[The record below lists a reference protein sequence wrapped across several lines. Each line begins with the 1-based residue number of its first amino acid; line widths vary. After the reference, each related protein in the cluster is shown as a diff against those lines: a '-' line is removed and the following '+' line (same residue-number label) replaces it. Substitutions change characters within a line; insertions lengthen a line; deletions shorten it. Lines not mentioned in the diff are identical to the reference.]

1 MCPVDRR
8 TSRLRSLHAGALLLA
23 SCLAWAAPAS
33 ADDSEPLLESLT
45 LVVPSV
51 EGGGFDL
58 TAQAIR
64 ETLIAEKLVG
74 RTEVVYSPG
83 AGGLIGLAH
92 FAGAYRGRGDA
103 LLVGGSFMFGAA
115 AAMRSAVSPT
125 DLTPIAR
132 LTADVDAVVVPLDSP
147 LRTIDD
153 LIEAQRAS
161 PNVVAWV
168 GGSAGGP
175 DQFLTWSIAGAGGI
189 PASQVRYT
197 ALPGGSAV
205 GKALAEGKFTVGVS
219 GYSELAPLLDRGVLR
234 PLAITG
240 ASRLQALPA
249 VPTLSEKGVRVTV
262 VNWRGA
268 FAPPGLDS
276 ASHARL
282 VELIDRMVASPR
294 WSSSLRHNHW
304 RDEYLQGESFGRFV
318 SDEHER
324 AESAAA
330 QTDLEP
336 SDATSQDLARFL
348 ARRHQWAFALGAL
361 ALLLGVILSRTVWR
375 RRQAEDQLEVLAKAT
390 RVAAQEEAIL
400 QLQVAAA
407 AEQARRH
414 ALHEAQLREALDR
427 AATEARNRAAELEN
441 ALNGIAALIGR
452 EFARWDLSSAER
464 EIAMLMLKGMSLKQI
479 ARMRETSERTVRQQ
493 AQAIYR
499 KAGIEGR
506 HDLSAH
512 FLEDLLKPAEQPQ
525 PVPTQS

>member
-1 MCPVDRR
+1 V
-8 TSRLRSLHAGALLLA
+8 
-23 SCLAWAAPAS
+23 SCLAWAVPAS
-33 ADDSEPLLESLT
+33 GSDPEPLLESLT
-45 LVVPSV
+45 IVVPSV

-64 ETLIAEKLVG
+64 ESLVAEKLVG
-74 RTEVVYSPG
+74 RTDIVYSPG

-92 FAGAYRGRGDA
+92 FAGAYRGRGNA
-103 LLVGGSFMFGAA
+103 LLVGGSFMLGAA
-115 AAMRSAVSPT
+115 AAMRSAVSPA

-132 LTADVDAVVVPLDSP
+132 LTADVDAVVVPSDSP

-153 LIEAQRAS
+153 LIEAQHAS

-205 GKALAEGKFTVGVS
+205 GRALAEGRFTVGVS

-249 VPTLSEKGVRVTV
+249 VPTLSESDIPVTV

-268 FAPPGLDS
+268 FAPPGLGAD
-276 ASHARL
+276 AHARL

-294 WSSSLRHNHW
+294 WRSSLEHHHW
-304 RDEYLQGESFGRFV
+304 RDEYLQGESFARFV
-318 SDEHER
+318 SDEHRR

-330 QTDLEP
+330 QTDLQP
-336 SDATSQDLARFL
+336 TDATSQDLARFL
-348 ARRHQWAFALGAL
+348 ARRYQWALALGGL
-361 ALLLGVILSRTVWR
+361 ALLLGATLWLTASRHR
-375 RRQAEDQLEVLAKAT
+375 RAEDQLEVLAKAT
-390 RVAAQEEAIL
+390 RRAVQEEAAL

-414 ALHEAQLREALDR
+414 VLHEAQLREALER
-427 AATEARNRAAELEN
+427 AAVEARSRAAELEN

-479 ARMRETSERTVRQQ
+479 ARMRQTSERTVRQQ

-512 FLEDLLKPAEQPQ
+512 FIEDLLKPAAQPL
-525 PVPTQS
+525 PVPTQL